1 MNRWFEFILE
11 GRHYL
16 KTARNGHKRNTVFN
30 NELVSNLI
38 GLSVEKLLVGLCMHH
53 GFMPADHTISGIVAE
68 VHRLCP
74 LDSSL
79 AEAIQRMDRMQNLC
93 ALDVQPQ
100 SPVGDRQVEELLSMN
115 ERVAAFV
122 EIHTH
127 QAPAERAATM

>member
-1 MNRWFEFILE
+1 MTRWFELIQE

-16 KTARNGHKRNTVFN
+16 LTARNGHKRNTVFN

-53 GFMPADHTISGIVAE
+53 GYLPADHTIGGIVAE

-74 LDSSL
+74 LDPSL

-100 SPVGDRQVEELLSMN
+100 SLVGNLQIEELLSMN

-122 EIHTH
+122 EMHTH
-127 QAPAERAATM
+127 RAPADRAAAV